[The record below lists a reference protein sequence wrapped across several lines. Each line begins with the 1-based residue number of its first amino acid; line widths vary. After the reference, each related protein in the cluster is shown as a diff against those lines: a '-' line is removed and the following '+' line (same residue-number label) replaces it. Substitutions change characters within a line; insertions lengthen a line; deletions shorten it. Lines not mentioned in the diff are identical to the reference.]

1 MKSDTPQV
9 PTTQKV
15 QPEVKEV
22 TQTPEQPPVVPQ
34 TPPIPTPSAKSKKRL
49 KLIILII
56 SLILVGLGIGGF
68 YIYKNILQP
77 ETEKRET
84 EEGIPSSS
92 VETSSITKAGR
103 LERDE
108 TWSGQINVT
117 GDILVEEGITLTILP
132 GTQIIISAGKDAQNL
147 FGYGECDGIKE
158 FDLLSGKK
166 EEKTISCGIH
176 RGEPY
181 RDEAN
186 HISII
191 IRGTLKAIGTEDNRI
206 VFKSDSLNP
215 TIYDW
220 NHLEIQNGILS
231 YANIENYRVLGT
243 RGDDVEISHNN
254 LKNIGECGICANSK
268 AKISFNT
275 ISYAGHELIDMHNSS
290 PIIRNNIIGPNP
302 DGSCITID
310 GGFPQITNN
319 TFKNCGGGISLLVPA
334 SDTEFEDN
342 VLRDNTF
349 LDNSNDIWHA
359 Y

>member
-1 MKSDTPQV
+1 MEGETPQI
-9 PTTQKV
+9 PATQKV
-15 QPEVKEV
+15 QPKAKEV
-22 TQTPEQPPVVPQ
+22 VQIPEQPPVVPQ
-34 TPPIPTPSAKSKKRL
+34 TPPKPTMPIKLKKWL
-49 KLIILII
+49 KPKILIIL
-56 SLILVGLGIGGF
+56 LILIGLSMSIGGYF
-68 YIYKNILQP
+68 IYKNILQP
-77 ETEKRET
+77 ETKKRET
-84 EEGIPSSS
+84 GSDS

-117 GDILVEEGITLTILP
+117 GDILVEEGVTLTILP
-132 GTQIIISAGKDAQNL
+132 GTQIIISASKDTQNL
-147 FGYGECDGIKE
+147 FGLGECDGIE
-158 FDLLSGKK
+158 GFDLLSGVK
-166 EEKTISCGIH
+166 EEGGISCGIH
-176 RGEPY
+176 QGEPY

-186 HISII
+186 RISII
-191 IRGTLKAIGTEDNRI
+191 IRGTLEAIGTEDNRI
-206 VFKSDSLNP
+206 IFKSDSLNP

-231 YANIENYRVLGT
+231 YANIENYRILGT

-268 AKISFNT
+268 VKVLFNT
-275 ISYAGHELIDMHNSS
+275 ISNAGHELMDIHNSS

-334 SDTEFEDN
+334 SDTEFEAN